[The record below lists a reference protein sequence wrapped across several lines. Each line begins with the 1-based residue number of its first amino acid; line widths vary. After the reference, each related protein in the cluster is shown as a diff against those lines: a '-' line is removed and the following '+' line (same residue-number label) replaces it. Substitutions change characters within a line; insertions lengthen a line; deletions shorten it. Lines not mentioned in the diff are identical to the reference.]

1 MPTPE
6 YKTGKNIV
14 GIWNKSYLPITVR
27 TFAFQLAN
35 NSLPVGARMGNRYKN
50 DANMAIDVNC
60 PFCSQNNFNLP
71 IRETFRHLYFDCTV
85 TSNIWQIFRTRYM
98 QGSTVEHCTRQIF
111 FGIMPNE
118 EFLEIQLVISL
129 LFLHCIWMCRLSRKI
144 SFTTVENNMAFY
156 YKGIIESCKYLRV
169 QALNSNSLWCREWTE
184 ARDEDG

>member
-1 MPTPE
+1 
-6 YKTGKNIV
+6 
-14 GIWNKSYLPITVR
+14 
-27 TFAFQLAN
+27 
-35 NSLPVGARMGNRYKN
+35 
-50 DANMAIDVNC
+50 MAIDVNC

-118 EFLEIQLVISL
+118 EFSEIQLVISL
-129 LFLHCIWMCRLSRKI
+129 LFLHCIWMCRHSRKI

-156 YKGIIESCKYLRV
+156 YKGIIDSCKYLRV
-169 QALNSNSLWCREWTE
+169 QALKSDSLWCREWTE
-184 ARDEDG
+184 AREEDGGGQQGRRG

>member
-1 MPTPE
+1 
-6 YKTGKNIV
+6 
-14 GIWNKSYLPITVR
+14 
-27 TFAFQLAN
+27 
-35 NSLPVGARMGNRYKN
+35 
-50 DANMAIDVNC
+50 MAIDVNC

-156 YKGIIESCKYLRV
+156 QVSVSGYESDIKRSVNHTFYQKKHPHSILILHDPILEDSKQQQICHLVFPNRYSIYLIFANFLDLIIENERYGS
-169 QALNSNSLWCREWTE
+169 
-184 ARDEDG
+184 